1 MAMSVGSEKD
11 DEIMNEIN
19 TTPLVDVMLVLLI
32 IFLIAVPVAIQ
43 TIQKLKLP
51 VMPSQESKDKVENLL
66 LTVSTTDSAG
76 RSAGEPGFE
85 GANLG
90 GECRI
95 YFNNITPVDSV
106 ELRDQAFNLP
116 ARLAPQC
123 AVLTDA
129 LQIEQLLEQHAAEA
143 RIEQHG
149 AGVDG
154 VGGFIARGVHRLDGK
169 CPGAGRK
176 SIELVGAAGQQS
188 RVQRRHAGPGAGCAG
203 DVHGPRD
210 IDRFRHRPHVQNDE
224 SRV

>member
-1 MAMSVGSEKD
+1 MAISMGSGGDEAPMS
-11 DEIMNEIN
+11 EIN

-51 VMPSQESKDKVENLL
+51 VMVSTESKDKVENLL

-106 ELRDQAFNLP
+106 ELRDQAFK
-116 ARLAPQC
+116 RLDAIVKRAGGPE
-123 AVLTDA
+123 A
-129 LQIEQLLEQHAAEA
+129 LQANPDLVPQVHIRGDVNAPWRCVA
-143 RIEQHG
+143 G
-149 AGVDG
+149 AIYNVQISGYPTV
-154 VGGFIARGVHRLDGK
+154 GFISTPVDPNA
-169 CPGAGRK
+169 
-176 SIELVGAAGQQS
+176 
-188 RVQRRHAGPGAGCAG
+188 
-203 DVHGPRD
+203 
-210 IDRFRHRPHVQNDE
+210 
-224 SRV
+224 